1 MNIFL
6 AGAVSVADKA
16 QLNKYSTY
24 IDILKKL
31 KGVQMLT
38 YPDVIWEYRENCINE
53 HKDKTKLE
61 IDHMMTDFDL
71 QRVKQSD
78 VMVCDISMQSIG
90 LGIELGVAS
99 MYDKKMI
106 FCYQKGSYVSS
117 MITGTFCDAV
127 YIEYENLQDLKNK
140 LSETLNKLQ

>member
-1 MNIFL
+1 
-6 AGAVSVADKA
+6 
-16 QLNKYSTY
+16 
-24 IDILKKL
+24 
-31 KGVQMLT
+31 
-38 YPDVIWEYRENCINE
+38 
-53 HKDKTKLE
+53 
-61 IDHMMTDFDL
+61 MMTDFDL

-99 MYDKKMI
+99 IYDKKMI

>member
-16 QLNKYSTY
+16 QLNKYST
-24 IDILKKL
+24 
-31 KGVQMLT
+31 
-38 YPDVIWEYRENCINE
+38 
-53 HKDKTKLE
+53 
-61 IDHMMTDFDL
+61 
-71 QRVKQSD
+71 
-78 VMVCDISMQSIG
+78 
-90 LGIELGVAS
+90 